1 MIRAPILA
9 LTLIATPAFGFD
21 GPFDAYD
28 PAQLQRGLQV
38 YTEVCSACH
47 GLRHVAIRTLGDTD
61 GPALPAD
68 QVRAY
73 ADMIS
78 LTPPDRF
85 PTSALPEAPDLSLA
99 AKTHEDGPQH
109 IADLLTAYDGTEV
122 EGLYGNR
129 VTGPIAMPPP
139 LIGGMVTYRDG
150 TEASEVQMATDV
162 AAFLM
167 WTAEP
172 HATARKR
179 TGFVA
184 VGFLTVLAGLLWLT
198 NREIWRRQPR

>member
-1 MIRAPILA
+1 MIRALA
-9 LTLIATPAFGFD
+9 FALIATPAFAFD
-21 GPFDAYD
+21 GPFDIYD

-47 GLRHVAIRTLGDTD
+47 GLRHVAIRTLGDAD

-73 ADMIS
+73 ADMIG

-85 PTSALPEAPDLSLA
+85 PSSPLPEAPDLSLA
-99 AKTHEDGPQH
+99 AKTHEDGPRH
-109 IADLLTAYDGTEV
+109 IKDLLMGYDGTEA

-129 VTGPIAMPPP
+129 VTGPISMPPP
-139 LIGGMVTYRDG
+139 LIDGLVAFRDG
-150 TEASEVQMATDV
+150 TGATEAQMAADV

-172 HATARKR
+172 KATARKR

-184 VGFLTVLAGLLWLT
+184 VGFLTVLAVLLWLT